1 MAINRDYVDSSE
13 SSTELANE
21 DPNIG
26 KKTSAKDSK
35 REEKSAIKSKDKSIS
50 QESVVNKSISQE
62 SVVNKSISQES
73 VVNNKDKSISQE
85 SVVNNKDKSISQ
97 ESVVNNKDKSI
108 SQESV
113 VNNKDKSISQE
124 SVVNNKDKS
133 ISQESVVNNKDKS
146 ISQES
151 VVRRRTDKLPSVST
165 SPPRPQ
171 EVFPKDDNHTNIR
184 MEADSDA
191 LVTKS
196 VAEAVEKTVGEVVE
210 NVTDLSES
218 KSTNN
223 HEVYAHNLFLSA
235 VNFWQTSVM
244 SYLDIYKELS
254 INTIRLTQNWISCFF
269 PNLYPWLRLNQ

>member
-50 QESVVNKSISQE
+50 QESVVNKSISE
-62 SVVNKSISQES
+62 
-73 VVNNKDKSISQE
+73 
-85 SVVNNKDKSISQ
+85 
-97 ESVVNNKDKSI
+97 
-108 SQESV
+108 
-113 VNNKDKSISQE
+113 E

-151 VVRRRTDKLPSVST
+151 VVRSRTDKLPSVST

>member
-62 SVVNKSISQES
+62 SVVRS
-73 VVNNKDKSISQE
+73 
-85 SVVNNKDKSISQ
+85 
-97 ESVVNNKDKSI
+97 
-108 SQESV
+108 
-113 VNNKDKSISQE
+113 
-124 SVVNNKDKS
+124 
-133 ISQESVVNNKDKS
+133 
-146 ISQES
+146 
-151 VVRRRTDKLPSVST
+151 RTDKLPSVST

-196 VAEAVEKTVGEVVE
+196 VAEAVEKTVEVVI
-210 NVTDLSES
+210 NATDLSES

-223 HEVYAHNLFLSA
+223 NNHELYTNPFLSA
-235 VNFWQTSVM
+235 VNLWQTSIM
-244 SYLDIYKELS
+244 SYLDAYSKLS
-254 INTIRLTQNWISCFF
+254 INAIRLTQNWYNCFF
-269 PNLYPWLRLNQ
+269 PNMYSWPRLNQ

>member
-35 REEKSAIKSKDKSIS
+35 REEKSAIKS
-50 QESVVNKSISQE
+50 
-62 SVVNKSISQES
+62 
-73 VVNNKDKSISQE
+73 
-85 SVVNNKDKSISQ
+85 
-97 ESVVNNKDKSI
+97 
-108 SQESV
+108 
-113 VNNKDKSISQE
+113 KDKSISQE

-171 EVFPKDDNHTNIR
+171 EVFPKDDNHTNIG

-223 HEVYAHNLFLSA
+223 HEVYTHNPFLSA

>member
-62 SVVNKSISQES
+62 SVVN
-73 VVNNKDKSISQE
+73 
-85 SVVNNKDKSISQ
+85 
-97 ESVVNNKDKSI
+97 
-108 SQESV
+108 
-113 VNNKDKSISQE
+113 
-124 SVVNNKDKS
+124 
-133 ISQESVVNNKDKS
+133 NKDKS

-151 VVRRRTDKLPSVST
+151 VVRSRTDKLPSVST